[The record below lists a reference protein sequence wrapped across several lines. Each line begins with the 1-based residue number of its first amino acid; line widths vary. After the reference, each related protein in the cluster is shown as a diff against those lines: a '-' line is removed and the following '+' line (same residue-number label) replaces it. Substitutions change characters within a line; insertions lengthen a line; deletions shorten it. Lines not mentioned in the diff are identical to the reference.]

1 MKRNTKIKTEQIQI
15 MKAVK
20 LKQQQQINE
29 FKINDNF
36 EPHVILYY
44 CDPLL
49 YFQW

>member
-1 MKRNTKIKTEQIQI
+1 MKHNIKIKAKQIQI

-20 LKQQQQINE
+20 LKQQHKINE
-29 FKINDNF
+29 FIINDNF

-49 YFQW
+49 YSQW